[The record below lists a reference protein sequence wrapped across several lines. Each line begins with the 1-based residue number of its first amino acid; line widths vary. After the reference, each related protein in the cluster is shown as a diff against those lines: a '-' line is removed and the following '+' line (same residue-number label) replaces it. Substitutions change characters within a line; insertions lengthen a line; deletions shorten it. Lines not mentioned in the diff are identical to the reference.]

1 MAAAVVLHV
10 PFWLW
15 FLTQSDWQTW
25 ACFGI
30 VCLTT
35 VGLLRRRR
43 LPDAGPLHGS
53 FAWPLLL
60 NAVLL
65 LIAALT
71 STPAIAAAGGLIW
84 LYLWLRCWPDR
95 SVESTLHYLTLLPAS
110 MLAFAAPQHELQR
123 LGRACGRWLLDHS
136 EQFFLLDADQF
147 LLSSARYS
155 TASIQSGWSS
165 APVFLVICAG
175 VSVMLRLRLL
185 QVIPLTICALA
196 LAVFK
201 GGLAFYFLAY
211 FSSESIFSFAPEAA
225 AAIASLIVSVCL
237 FLSFCSLAVGLS
249 EAIPLD
255 PYQINLIAIGWN
267 RLFLRLPRN
276 EDEQV
281 NVPGWRELLTGQEI
295 RSAAIV
301 QWLRE
306 AGFAW
311 SVSRS
316 RLKFIAGIPSL
327 IVMSMLLWLG
337 DADPELLT
345 RKYSKEFDQALQQDR
360 LDDALWLAER
370 MQQLEPQ
377 ALPVRFELGKRLLA
391 AGRRTD
397 ATRLIESITRLDRR
411 GDPAARIWLVEQ
423 AQNESPLI
431 ELPYELQVRQL
442 QKAIDED
449 ASDILPFVL
458 LARLQEQRQEM
469 HLARAAWTDV
479 VSRDLSWLPELVRLQ
494 KRLGSSTERI
504 HRENQTF
511 LQQLDE
517 RISEDVRNAKL
528 QAARVR
534 VEFLLEQDESALRHL
549 QAALRL
555 EESAELNLL
564 MASVHLREAI
574 RLANQPLMQTDAIQ
588 QAILALQYD
597 PANQLAID
605 LLGHQL
611 PDGNIDTEPLLDAL
625 DYWQAKTDESPQQIA
640 SIRNTSRLLM
650 LLDRPERA
658 IELLQKHAVD
668 STELQWNLVLAFRQA
683 QRLEDAASVVSELE
697 SKLAAMAKGEKE
709 DPKAV
714 SRYLELLALQQKH
727 EQVLEL
733 ISSYRSRTDDA
744 LPPPLQTH
752 FVSAVLAQVRP
763 SSEDHPDSIS
773 LDEVELLSN
782 AWQFQ
787 PERSEILHRLV
798 QATYQQDEAADAAE
812 NVVRSAIAS
821 GQHLFTIY
829 SVIGGQ
835 AIVHDEYERAVDA
848 LEKARRFDPNNAVVQ
863 NNLALALIRSDMPDG
878 DRALRLIDDALKQAP
893 DFVELI
899 ATRAEILIQLQ
910 RNVEARQE
918 LNRVLQQD
926 PKHQLASK
934 LLHDLD
940 TTETR

>member
-1 MAAAVVLHV
+1 MAAAVALHV

-15 FLTQSDWQTW
+15 FLSQSEWQAW
-25 ACFGI
+25 ACFAI
-30 VCLTT
+30 VCLSTF
-35 VGLLRRRR
+35 GLVRRRR
-43 LPDAGPLHGS
+43 LPNAASFPGS
-53 FAWPLLL
+53 LTWPLVS
-60 NAVLL
+60 NAALL
-65 LIAALT
+65 LIAAIV
-71 STPAIAAAGGLIW
+71 SSPAVAAAGGLIW
-84 LYLWLRCWPDR
+84 LYLWLRSWPDR

-136 EQFFLLDADQF
+136 DQFFLLDADQF
-147 LLSSARYS
+147 LLPSAQYS

-175 VSVMLRLRLL
+175 VSVILRLRLL

-196 LAVFK
+196 MAVFK
-201 GGLAFYFLAY
+201 SGLAFYFLAC
-211 FSSESIFSFAPEAA
+211 FSSESVFSFAPQAA
-225 AAIASLIVSVCL
+225 AAIVSLSVGIGL
-237 FLSFCSLAVGLS
+237 FFSFCSLAVGLS

-255 PYQINLIAIGWN
+255 PYQINLVAIGWN

-276 EDEQV
+276 DDEQV
-281 NVPGWRELLTGQEI
+281 SVPGWRELLARQEI
-295 RSAAIV
+295 TSGAII

-337 DADPELLT
+337 DADPELLA
-345 RKYSKEFDQALQQDR
+345 RKYSKEFDLALQQDR

-370 MQQLEPQ
+370 MLQLEPQ

-391 AGRRTD
+391 AGRKTD
-397 ATRLIESITRLDRR
+397 AIRLIESVTRLDRR

-423 AQNESPLI
+423 ARNVTPLI

-469 HLARAAWTDV
+469 HLAKAAWGDV

-494 KRLGSSTERI
+494 KRLGLSTERI
-504 HRENQTF
+504 RRENQTF
-511 LQQLDE
+511 RQQLDE

-534 VEFLLEQDESALRHL
+534 VEYLLEQDENALRHL
-549 QAALRL
+549 QAALQL
-555 EESAELNLL
+555 EESAELNSL

-597 PANQLAID
+597 PGNQLALD

-611 PDGNIDTEPLLDAL
+611 PDANFDTEPLLDAL
-625 DYWQAKTDESPQQIA
+625 DYWQVKTEESPQQIA
-640 SIRNTSRLLM
+640 ALRNASRLLM
-650 LLDRPERA
+650 LLDRPEGA
-658 IELLQKHAVD
+658 IELLQTSDGD
-668 STELQWNLVLAFRQA
+668 STELRWNLILAFQQA
-683 QRLEDAASVVSELE
+683 GRLKDAASVVRALE
-697 SKLAAMAKGEKE
+697 SSLTAIVNGEQE
-709 DPKAV
+709 DPKVV
-714 SRYLELLALQQKH
+714 SRYMELLALQEKH
-727 EQVLEL
+727 AQVLDF
-733 ISSYRSRTDDA
+733 IRSYRSRKDDD

-752 FVSAVLAQVRP
+752 FVSAALAQVRP
-763 SSEDHPDSIS
+763 NSEDDPGLIS
-773 LDEVELLSN
+773 VDDVELLST
-782 AWQFQ
+782 AWQLQ
-787 PERSEILHRLV
+787 PTRSEILHRLV
-798 QATYQQDEAADAAE
+798 QATYQQDEAAVAAE
-812 NVVRSAIAS
+812 QIVRSAIAS
-821 GQHLFTIY
+821 GEQLFTIY
-829 SVIGGQ
+829 SVIGAQ
-835 AIVHDEYERAVDA
+835 AIVHDEYLRAVDA
-848 LEKARRFDPNNAVVQ
+848 LEKARRFDPDNAVVQ

-878 DRALRLIDDALKQAP
+878 DRALQLIDDALKQAP

-918 LNRVLQQD
+918 LNRVLQRD

-934 LLHDLD
+934 LLQDLD